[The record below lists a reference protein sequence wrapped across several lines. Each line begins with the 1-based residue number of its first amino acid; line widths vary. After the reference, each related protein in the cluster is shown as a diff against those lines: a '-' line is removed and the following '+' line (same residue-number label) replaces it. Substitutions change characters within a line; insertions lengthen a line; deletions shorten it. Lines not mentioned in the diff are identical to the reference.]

1 METIGIRE
9 LKTHLSRH
17 LKRVRA
23 GTRLLVTEHGRSV
36 ATISPV
42 DAPPDVEWAH
52 QLVADGRARW
62 AGGKP
67 TGART
72 PVRRG
77 GRRTASSMVIE
88 DRR

>member
-23 GTRLLVTEHGRSV
+23 GVRLVVTEHGRSI
-36 ATISPV
+36 ATIAPVNSPPGL
-42 DAPPDVEWAH
+42 DWAH
-52 QLVADGRARW
+52 QMVAEGGAHW
-62 AGGKP
+62 NGGKP
-67 TGART
+67 TPVAR
-72 PVRRG
+72 PAVSRG
-77 GRRTASSMVIE
+77 KSASAMVIE